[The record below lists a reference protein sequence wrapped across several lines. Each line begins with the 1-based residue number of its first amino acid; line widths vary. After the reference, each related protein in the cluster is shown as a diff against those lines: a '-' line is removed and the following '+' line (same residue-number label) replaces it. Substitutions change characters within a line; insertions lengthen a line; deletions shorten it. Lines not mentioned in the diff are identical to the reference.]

1 MTFRVFA
8 DTRQQ
13 VQGIRRDYAAK
24 GEDGRYLYSLAEVA
38 ERNDCSV
45 GYVSKVAKNWGLAR
59 NMTRGA
65 A

>member
-13 VQGIRRDYAAK
+13 VQSIRRDYAARD
-24 GEDGRYLYSLAEVA
+24 ENGRYLYSLAEVA
-38 ERNDCSV
+38 ERNGCSM
-45 GYVSKVAKNWGLAR
+45 GYVDKVRKNWGLAR